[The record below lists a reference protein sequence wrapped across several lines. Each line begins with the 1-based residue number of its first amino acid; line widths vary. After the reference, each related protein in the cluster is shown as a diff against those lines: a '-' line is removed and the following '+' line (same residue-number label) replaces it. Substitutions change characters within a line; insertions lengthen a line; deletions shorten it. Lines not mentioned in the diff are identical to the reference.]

1 MVIFQSYVK
10 LPEGII
16 PFKLKGH
23 QFSFHPKSVTF
34 PCRRGH
40 MSRTVSWKAHLWR
53 SSEILLQ
60 GNPAGESMGFFC
72 QMILSRLFLG
82 IHGDTSIL
90 KKKSKFHL
98 NDSYFSQHQMINPN
112 WLLVFFSLLRGFAH
126 FSRSSTLNEHNTLGQ
141 AKMLAQTAIVPC
153 VPNGTSGWSSSLGS
167 VGETGHGAIGLC
179 LFAGCPW
186 QKHSKQ
192 KAKTKSNTY

>member
-90 KKKSKFHL
+90 KKIKVPFEWFIFFATSDDQPKL
-98 NDSYFSQHQMINPN
+98 TFS
-112 WLLVFFSLLRGFAH
+112 FFSLLRGFAH